1 MQADARLV
9 EDVQHS
15 DQARP
20 NLGRQTNSLPF
31 SPRQR
36 AGRTVERQV
45 VETNVNQ
52 EAEALTDLLED
63 APGDRG
69 LALRQRETV
78 EEYGRLLDGLPH
90 DLRDRVTRDL
100 DAERLGPQARTP
112 ARRARPL
119 GHELL
124 DLGSGLLGRGL
135 AVPALERLDDALE
148 AAVALAVE
156 DHVAHGLAQL
166 GPRCLEGKPVSLR
179 QHLQCLPEVGRLVAR
194 PGRQRAV
201 LERASGIRYEPDR
214 VDLVARTEPSALR
227 ARAVRVVEREHPRR
241 DLREGDAAL
250 RAGQLLRK
258 GDWTGMCCRGGLCSG
273 LCCSG
278 GLCSGVREAGSGR
291 GWPE

>member
-90 DLRDRVTRDL
+90 DLRDRVTCDL
-100 DAERLGPQARTP
+100 D
-112 ARRARPL
+112 
-119 GHELL
+119 
-124 DLGSGLLGRGL
+124 
-135 AVPALERLDDALE
+135 
-148 AAVALAVE
+148 
-156 DHVAHGLAQL
+156 
-166 GPRCLEGKPVSLR
+166 
-179 QHLQCLPEVGRLVAR
+179 
-194 PGRQRAV
+194 
-201 LERASGIRYEPDR
+201 
-214 VDLVARTEPSALR
+214 
-227 ARAVRVVEREHPRR
+227 
-241 DLREGDAAL
+241 
-250 RAGQLLRK
+250 
-258 GDWTGMCCRGGLCSG
+258 
-273 LCCSG
+273 
-278 GLCSGVREAGSGR
+278 
-291 GWPE
+291 